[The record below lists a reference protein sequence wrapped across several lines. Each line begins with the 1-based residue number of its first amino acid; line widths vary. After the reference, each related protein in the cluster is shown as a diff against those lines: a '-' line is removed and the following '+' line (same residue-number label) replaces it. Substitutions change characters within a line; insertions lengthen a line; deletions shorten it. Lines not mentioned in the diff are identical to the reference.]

1 MRSSLIV
8 LLLFFLS
15 ACSRA
20 AVSEQATAS
29 ASPSIS
35 PTPLSTQSAPLRA
48 TIAPEPT
55 LQAGAGNTP
64 AAAELLLTSTA
75 APLPQ
80 TQNMPDPATASWL
93 TVASG
98 LQSPIG
104 MAHAG
109 DGTGRLFVIEQAGRI
124 VVIKDG
130 QVDPQPFLDIHDR
143 VGSKGNE
150 QGLLGLAF
158 HLKFKS
164 NGYFFINYTD
174 LEGNTVIARY
184 YAAQGDPQRVDPASE
199 TRLLY
204 IQQPYSNHNGGQV
217 AFGPDGYLYLGLG
230 DGGSGGDPLGNG
242 QSLNTWL
249 GKILRLDVDL
259 GSPYITPATNQFA
272 NDQQP
277 EIWAYGL
284 RNPWR
289 FSFDRLTGD
298 LYIGD
303 VGQNQ
308 WEEINF
314 LPAGSPAGANFGWN
328 YFEGTHP
335 YSPQASPD
343 GLNAMFPVAEYDH
356 GQGCSVTGGFVYRG
370 SQLPDWQGIYLY
382 GDFCTGN
389 VWGLLRDAQG
399 AWQQE
404 LMFKNVG
411 QITSFGEDEPGEVY
425 IADRTGVIKKLA
437 KP

>member
-48 TIAPEPT
+48 TTAPEPT

-130 QVDPQPFLDIHDR
+130 QVDPQPFLDIRDR

-158 HLKFKS
+158 HPKFKS

-184 YAAQGDPQRVDPASE
+184 QADQDDPQRADPASE
-199 TRLLY
+199 TRLL
-204 IQQPYSNHNGGQV
+204 
-217 AFGPDGYLYLGLG
+217 
-230 DGGSGGDPLGNG
+230 
-242 QSLNTWL
+242 
-249 GKILRLDVDL
+249 
-259 GSPYITPATNQFA
+259 
-272 NDQQP
+272 
-277 EIWAYGL
+277 
-284 RNPWR
+284 
-289 FSFDRLTGD
+289 
-298 LYIGD
+298 
-303 VGQNQ
+303 
-308 WEEINF
+308 
-314 LPAGSPAGANFGWN
+314 
-328 YFEGTHP
+328 
-335 YSPQASPD
+335 
-343 GLNAMFPVAEYDH
+343 
-356 GQGCSVTGGFVYRG
+356 
-370 SQLPDWQGIYLY
+370 
-382 GDFCTGN
+382 
-389 VWGLLRDAQG
+389 
-399 AWQQE
+399 
-404 LMFKNVG
+404 
-411 QITSFGEDEPGEVY
+411 
-425 IADRTGVIKKLA
+425 
-437 KP
+437 